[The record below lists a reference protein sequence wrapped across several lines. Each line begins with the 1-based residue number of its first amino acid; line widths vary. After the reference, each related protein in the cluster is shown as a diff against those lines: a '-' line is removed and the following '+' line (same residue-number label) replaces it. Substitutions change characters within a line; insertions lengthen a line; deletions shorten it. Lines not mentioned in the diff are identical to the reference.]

1 MINLDT
7 LFGNTSSLRHKCFI
21 SYHHANDQVYKDRF
35 VKLFDNAADVF
46 IDKSVGDGDIDDN
59 CKTESIRQK
68 IRDDYLSDSTVTIVL
83 IGKETWKRK
92 YVDWEISSSIR
103 DTKNSSRS
111 GLLGI
116 FLPTHPDYEKEKYNP
131 YIMPPRLYDNA
142 ECGFAVLHDWSE
154 NPATIQ
160 KWIDDAFNRKDKI
173 NPDNSRPLFGYNR
186 TTDSWQD

>member
-59 CKTESIRQK
+59 CKTETIRQK

-92 YVDWEISSSIR
+92 YIDWEISSSIR

-116 FLPTHPDYEKEKYNP
+116 FLPTHPDYGKEKYNP

-142 ECGFAVLHDWSE
+142 ECSFAVLHDWSE
-154 NPATIQ
+154 NPTIIQ
-160 KWIDDAFNRKDKI
+160 KWIDEAFNRKDKI